1 MVTAVVDS
9 NGSNKA
15 VLAEFL
21 HMNELLTR
29 ERQELS

>member
-15 VLAEFL
+15 VLVL